1 MVLNLIFS
9 YSGRFFILLVPAFAF
24 CDLGSVAG
32 ALVLLLK
39 EIEMVITWD
48 DLDVGRVGCLPGA
61 EADTNL
67 ILRSPDVSL
76 KVATDYRSFWNR

>member
-39 EIEMVITWD
+39 EIEMVIT
-48 DLDVGRVGCLPGA
+48 
-61 EADTNL
+61 
-67 ILRSPDVSL
+67 
-76 KVATDYRSFWNR
+76 